1 MWKLYLVTTWIEVR
15 GSLHKD
21 LIDQLFTIW
30 FYFIIIIT
38 IIIIIIIIIIVV
50 VVVVVV
56 VVVSDW
62 TQFKRFWD
70 KSKLNQNHLV

>member
-50 VVVVVV
+50 VVV
-56 VVVSDW
+56 SDW